1 MLQSFLED
9 RTLILICMLL
19 ASFRI
24 YLEIAGV
31 NFAEFPLA
39 KKFPAQGEK
48 IHKYG
53 LYISLGYVVLFA
65 PEILLS

>member
-24 YLEIAGV
+24 YLEITGV
-31 NFAEFPLA
+31 SFAQFPLA
-39 KKFPAQGEK
+39 KKFPVFGEK